1 MTCPR
6 WSLRYQ
12 LPMSVL
18 ARLFSI
24 GPIRKGIWQEG
35 DPFPADR
42 LRCGDTL
49 FATIRLMTDPP
60 ENIALESEEELDR
73 GGIRLYH
80 HVAPQVELIGKCLQE
95 VTCRHGG
102 GAP

>member
-1 MTCPR
+1 
-6 WSLRYQ
+6 
-12 LPMSVL
+12 MSVL

-49 FATIRLMTDPP
+49 FATIQLMTDPP
-60 ENIALESEEELDR
+60 EKIALESEEELDR

-80 HVAPQVELIGKCLQE
+80 HVAPQVELIGKCLQD